1 MHSSRFPNPLPQAII
16 LLALEARL
24 MGHHPV
30 FASSLP
36 HAAPYCLLVEVIVKK
51 SSQHRGDT
59 VSDPISSK
67 PRKKGEAL
75 LPVDLAST
83 LTPSMGRTK
92 QRCPHPQG
100 VGHQPWAMK
109 VTLTGVRLWKDTSE
123 KGATSPSHDRQL
135 RSQRTNSRQNQEATY
150 PRNTKPLSDVHGV
163 WPDERP
169 LPAYHAPPDES
180 SDSTCISSK
189 RRRDRK
195 SQLLDAMHVR
205 ISIWVENPSGCLHF
219 HPDVSHPKSGYPHLD
234 PMPHPPLDDIRNS
247 GSGWER
253 RHFNFI
259 RQTYPDGK
267 GGVSTSSISH
277 VRILHGI
284 YPDHSKLKVINFVD
298 YSLSQGAPAGHK
310 SADTLTGHE
319 STWYGEAAC
328 NYSLG
333 GVSWPLSCTHHV
345 GLSSTPTT
353 TTNQRGCG
361 KLSHSDSISR
371 RLDDMFSTSFNSHI
385 INYEPL
391 RGFIMPKFSVYD
403 GFSDPFDHIMH
414 YRQLMT
420 LDIGNDVLLC
430 KVFPVSLQGQAL
442 LWFHCL
448 PMNFV
453 DNLWDLS
460 EAFVG

>member
-1 MHSSRFPNPLPQAII
+1 
-16 LLALEARL
+16 

-30 FASSLP
+30 FTSSLP
-36 HAAPYCLLVEVIVKK
+36 HAAPYCLLVEVIGEPFRSPPLAIPISRLKGDDCSVTHYAVIMTTKVKK

-109 VTLTGVRLWKDTSE
+109 VTLTGVRDSDVFIR
-123 KGATSPSHDRQL
+123 PFHDRQL

-284 YPDHSKLKVINFVD
+284 YPDHSKLKVECC
-298 YSLSQGAPAGHK
+298 
-310 SADTLTGHE
+310 T
-319 STWYGEAAC
+319 AA
-328 NYSLG
+328 
-333 GVSWPLSCTHHV
+333 V
-345 GLSSTPTT
+345 
-353 TTNQRGCG
+353 
-361 KLSHSDSISR
+361 
-371 RLDDMFSTSFNSHI
+371 FS
-385 INYEPL
+385 
-391 RGFIMPKFSVYD
+391 
-403 GFSDPFDHIMH
+403 
-414 YRQLMT
+414 
-420 LDIGNDVLLC
+420 
-430 KVFPVSLQGQAL
+430 
-442 LWFHCL
+442 
-448 PMNFV
+448 
-453 DNLWDLS
+453 
-460 EAFVG
+460 